1 MNFNRYFSLASC
13 ASTIVLSVAFS
24 TLLLAVL
31 LTAIAPGP
39 ALGQGAVP
47 TQQSGAQ
54 SDPDTDGFYSG
65 NVVELAPDRVTVSR
79 TILGKPPEK
88 RVFQITAA
96 TKVEGKLKTKSR
108 VTVRYSPGAEGD
120 VAVSILVRA
129 DKGNGNKK

>member
-1 MNFNRYFSLASC
+1 M
-13 ASTIVLSVAFS
+13 
-24 TLLLAVL
+24 L

-39 ALGQGAVP
+39 VFGQGPVP
-47 TQQSGAQ
+47 PQQSSAQ

-108 VTVRYSPGAEGD
+108 VTVRYSPGDDGD

-129 DKGNGNKK
+129 DKGGNGSKK